1 MPTSL
6 DEFRLTLVRNI
17 LKASSQEE
25 VTALVSVAVTSLEEN
40 SVNGYIILRFADKTI
55 DQLEEFSAMRKD
67 ASQWS
72 NIHMAKILF
81 NRLKNRLLLSVV

>member
-6 DEFRLTLVRNI
+6 DEFRRALVRNI

-25 VTALVSVAVTSLEEN
+25 VSALVSAAVTSLEEN
-40 SVNGYIILRFADKTI
+40 GVNGHIILRFADKTI
-55 DQLEEFSAMRKD
+55 DQLDEFNAMRND

-81 NRLKNRLLLSVV
+81 NRLKKRFILAVA

>member
-6 DEFRLTLVRNI
+6 DEFRRALVRNI

-25 VTALVSVAVTSLEEN
+25 VTALVSAAVTSLEEN
-40 SVNGYIILRFADKTI
+40 GVNGHIIRRFADKTM
-55 DQLEEFSAMRKD
+55 DQLDEFNAMRKD

-81 NRLKNRLLLSVV
+81 NRLKNRLILSAV

>member
-6 DEFRLTLVRNI
+6 DEFRRVLVRNI
-17 LKASSQEE
+17 LKAGSQEE
-25 VTALVSVAVTSLEEN
+25 VTTLVSAAVTSLEEN
-40 SVNGYIILRFADKTI
+40 GVNGHIILRFADKTI
-55 DQLEEFSAMRKD
+55 DQLDEFNAMRKD

-81 NRLKNRLLLSVV
+81 NRIKNRYVLSVV